1 MVEYKSCSPS
11 SVVSDLWTVINL
23 VLRLRVQISV
33 VGMVEIFE
41 QARPAIAHVLADGSH
56 VTTVVQLFG
65 SLGFAAVVG
74 FPLSG
79 GTKCVG
85 RLSEVVLCLGCDT
98 NDKCVMDIHSPKQ
111 HRTDYLFYSLLSVF
125 KPQGPHLCDIQKATK
140 LTYECKKE
148 DCVVNKVFD
157 V

>member
-1 MVEYKSCSPS
+1 M
-11 SVVSDLWTVINL
+11 
-23 VLRLRVQISV
+23 
-33 VGMVEIFE
+33 
-41 QARPAIAHVLADGSH
+41 LADGSH

-85 RLSEVVLCLGCDT
+85 RISEVVLCLGCDT

-111 HRTDYLFYSLLSVF
+111 YKTDYLFYSLLSGF
-125 KPQGPHLCDIQKATK
+125 KPQGPLWCDIQKATK

-148 DCVVNKVFD
+148 DCVVNKVSD

>member
-1 MVEYKSCSPS
+1 
-11 SVVSDLWTVINL
+11 
-23 VLRLRVQISV
+23 
-33 VGMVEIFE
+33 
-41 QARPAIAHVLADGSH
+41 
-56 VTTVVQLFG
+56 VTTVVQLFR

-85 RLSEVVLCLGCDT
+85 RISEVVLCLGCAAD
-98 NDKCVMDIHSPKQ
+98 DKCVMDIHSPKQ
-111 HRTDYLFYSLLSVF
+111 HRTDYLFYFLLSIF
-125 KPQGPHLCDIQKATK
+125 KPEGTLLCDIQKANK

-148 DCVVNKVFD
+148 DCVVNKVSD